1 MIGYSVADAN
11 RRCQPEHRGEELF
24 RLEGYGG
31 RVTLPTGDN
40 QRLYS
45 PISGVTKKNNRLI
58 GSIGSI
64 V

>member
-1 MIGYSVADAN
+1 MRLDILQLLPTGTS
-11 RRCQPEHRGEELF
+11 RGGIIQAGKI
-24 RLEGYGG
+24 RG

-40 QRLYS
+40 QGLYS
-45 PISGVTKKNNRLI
+45 PISGVAKRNNRLI

>member
-31 RVTLPTGDN
+31 G
-40 QRLYS
+40 S
-45 PISGVTKKNNRLI
+45 PSPPEITRGYI
-58 GSIGSI
+58 AP
-64 V
+64 

>member
-1 MIGYSVADAN
+1 LPTGTS
-11 RRCQPEHRGEELF
+11 RGGIIQAG
-24 RLEGYGG
+24 RIRG
-31 RVTLPTGDN
+31 RVTLSPGDN

>member
-1 MIGYSVADAN
+1 MDTLQLLPNGTA
-11 RRCQPEHRGEELF
+11 RGGIIQTG
-24 RLEGYGG
+24 RIRG

-40 QRLYS
+40 QGLYS
-45 PISGVTKKNNRLI
+45 PISGVAKRNNRLI